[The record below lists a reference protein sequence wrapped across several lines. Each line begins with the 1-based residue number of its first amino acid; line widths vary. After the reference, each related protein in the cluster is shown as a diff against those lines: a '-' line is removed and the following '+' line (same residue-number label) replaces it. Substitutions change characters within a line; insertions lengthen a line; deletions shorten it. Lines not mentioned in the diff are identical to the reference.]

1 MKPLALKHF
10 DVFSNLI
17 LAWFFL
23 AIGMLFNSILWS
35 SLGYAWVGYLL
46 GALGIGFDLA
56 KVRLLNNSVNTFR
69 AARYGLGSFFGF
81 WFLVMTLLSMF
92 AAAGFYALTVS
103 TTQHEAAIAT
113 DAYQSASRRL
123 EAAQTDID
131 KYAAY
136 THLNVDELQADRD
149 QELNQLLN
157 QTALNMAGHSA
168 GTVGSRIGDCT
179 GNGYYQSQY
188 CPQIQ
193 AIKNKYDTQ
202 IDQALAAQS
211 AQARLESA
219 SADKTAAGTDVS
231 VGIPIFGVVGYLL
244 SSDGKTSQQAEQ
256 DAYMGF
262 VIITAIVTELLSSVL
277 FVAANVFGKS
287 IRPTFEQI
295 RQVRLAE
302 IEIHQELKAL
312 QDLNQYPALAEAYPK
327 S

>member
-1 MKPLALKHF
+1 
-10 DVFSNLI
+10 
-17 LAWFFL
+17 
-23 AIGMLFNSILWS
+23 
-35 SLGYAWVGYLL
+35 LGYAWVGYLL

-81 WFLVMTLLSMF
+81 WFSVMTLLSMF

-136 THLNVDELQADRD
+136 THLNVDELQANRD

-157 QTALNMAGHSA
+157 QMALNMAGHSA
-168 GTVGSRIGDCT
+168 GTVGSRVGDCT
-179 GNGYYQSQY
+179 GSGYYQNQY

-193 AIKNKYDTQ
+193 AIKDKYDTQ
-202 IDQALAAQS
+202 IEQALAAQS
-211 AQARLESA
+211 AQTRLESA
-219 SADKTAAGTDVS
+219 STDKAAASTNTS
-231 VGIPIFGVVGYLL
+231 VGIP
-244 SSDGKTSQQAEQ
+244 QQAEQ

-262 VIITAIVTELLSSVL
+262 VIITAVVTELLSSVL
-277 FVAANVFGKS
+277 FVAANVFGKH
-287 IRPTFEQI
+287 IHPTFEQI

-312 QDLNQYPALAEAYPK
+312 QDLNPYPALGEAYPK